1 MFLVRIHLLFI
12 KQICPICACVC
23 IHTYIWF
30 FFLSLLNLFAS
41 SEYKARNLMN
51 RCPGD
56 SRMVGVKQ
64 SGSHIF
70 CVARGWQRTQQIPG
84 TKPEWEGCQL
94 EYQDQR
100 LSRCVTFAFLWGC
113 WLCPRTPGI
122 GLAPSKSALQPCK
135 VCVCVSLHSLGAAL
149 ERVIKPLSTLG
160 RLGSCLVLKNVLSN

>member
-1 MFLVRIHLLFI
+1 MKNKVTWFMFLVRIHLLFI
-12 KQICPICACVC
+12 KQICPICVCVY
-23 IHTYIWF
+23 IHIYVF

-56 SRMVGVKQ
+56 RRMVGVKL

-84 TKPEWEGCQL
+84 TKPQWEGCQL

-135 VCVCVSLHSLGAAL
+135 VCMCVSLHSLGQL
-149 ERVIKPLSTLG
+149 
-160 RLGSCLVLKNVLSN
+160 